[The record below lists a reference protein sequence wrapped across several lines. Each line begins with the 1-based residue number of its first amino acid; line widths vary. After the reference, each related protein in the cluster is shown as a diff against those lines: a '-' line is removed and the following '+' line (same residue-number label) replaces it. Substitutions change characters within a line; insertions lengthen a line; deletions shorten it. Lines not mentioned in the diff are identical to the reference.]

1 MSKLTPSKPD
11 TQRPSRLPGI
21 DALRIL
27 AALCVIYLHAKP
39 FVSIDYANNSYSSV
53 RDTIILFTRFAIPF
67 FFIAAGY
74 FLSIKLIAS
83 QRPLDIV
90 KPYIWRLSVIY
101 LVWTGLYFFFP
112 INWFSLIVSGEWKPF
127 YWEAAHAV
135 IQLTSNPV
143 TFLFKTT
150 SMHLWFL
157 PALAIAAFALA
168 LAVQFGKER
177 LFILSGLCLYWV
189 GMLSDAYSK
198 TSWGLQIDHLLVL
211 GFFYGPLFVGLGWV
225 LAKGKRPSLSHAI
238 SLIVLGFTMQYLE
251 AIWLLNTH
259 GVPLISPGYLAGTV
273 PFGLGM
279 MMLGLA
285 LPPSSNGKLLGQLAN
300 LTLGIYL
307 IHVWAK
313 GLLLPLDNRLGGP
326 LWELGFP
333 ILIFMVSWVFVA
345 AIKRTP
351 YRSRLL

>member
-1 MSKLTPSKPD
+1 MSKLSSPKPGS
-11 TQRPSRLPGI
+11 QPGSRLPGV

-39 FVSIDYANNSYSSV
+39 FVSVDYVDTPYSIV
-53 RDTIILFTRFAIPF
+53 RDAIILFTRFAIPF

-74 FLSIKLIAS
+74 FLSLKLMAS
-83 QRPLDIV
+83 ERPLDVV
-90 KPYIWRLSVIY
+90 KPYIRRLAIIY
-101 LVWTGLYFFFP
+101 LVWTALYLFFP
-112 INWFSLIVSGEWKPF
+112 INWFSLILSGEWKPF

-135 IQLTSNPV
+135 MHLTSNPA
-143 TFLFKTT
+143 TFLFKST

-168 LAVQFGKER
+168 LAVRFDKKWA
-177 LFILSGLCLYWV
+177 FILLGTCLYLV
-189 GMLSDAYSK
+189 GMLSDAYGK
-198 TSWGLQIDHLLVL
+198 TGWGPRIDHLLVL
-211 GFFYGPLFVGLGWV
+211 GLFYGPLFVALGWA
-225 LAKGKRPSLSHAI
+225 LAKHSRPKLVHAVLLTI
-238 SLIVLGFTMQYLE
+238 SGFALQCLE
-251 AIWLLNTH
+251 ALWLLHVH
-259 GVPLISPGYLAGTV
+259 GVPLISPGYLIGTV
-273 PFGLGM
+273 PFGMGM

-285 LPPSSNGKLLGQLAN
+285 LPSSPHGKTLSRLAS

-313 GLLLPLDNRLGGP
+313 GLLLPLDNVLGGP

-333 ILIFMVSWVFVA
+333 VVIFMVSWMFVA

-351 YRSRLL
+351 IGSRLL